1 MRSFRL
7 LLLVLAGLACGD
19 GTGPVPGLEGVWL
32 LAEYVDAGTVGTTT
46 GTMTFRADGSFAT
59 LGTVTYPGEPEDSLT
74 TTGTWSQQ
82 GATVTLTAGGASGNW
97 GITGGELR
105 VTLRLLGQV
114 PVTRIVL
121 DRPIR

>member
-1 MRSFRL
+1 MRPFRF

-19 GTGPVPGLEGVWL
+19 GTGPVRAVEGVWL

-46 GTMTFRADGSFAT
+46 GTMTFDPDGTFAT

-74 TTGTWSQQ
+74 TTGTWTQQ
-82 GATVTLTAGGASGNW
+82 RATVSLTADGQTGSW
-97 GITGGELR
+97 GITGSETR

-114 PVTRIVL
+114 LVTRIVL
-121 DRPIR
+121 ARPIR